1 MLDQFTALRRCR
13 RRHRPC
19 VHLLFPSLRLRR
31 YALRGLLA
39 RLEESGQATN
49 RFSLDG
55 PSTPWGGDG
64 GGVGRMPPPA
74 GNALETAS
82 LLTLQR
88 SPPSGD
94 AGGGRG
100 GGAGRGGLGVEDG
113 AWELQ
118 RKLLMTEYGEGERG
132 VVGLLEKLIA
142 VRQRTRLEGVRCER
156 CYMRCQGDDN
166 TKRVSRRA
174 EGGTALPPVVAQGG
188 GWVLYS

>member
-1 MLDQFTALRRCR
+1 MHATLPVDQHIRMT
-13 RRHRPC
+13 
-19 VHLLFPSLRLRR
+19 LFPKARRARRPRHKPPLPPPPLRPFVLTSRHVICGIPYLRR

-55 PSTPWGGDG
+55 PSNTWGGDG
-64 GGVGRMPPPA
+64 GGVTRMPPPA

-82 LLTLQR
+82 LLTLQG
-88 SPPSGD
+88 SPPPD

-118 RKLLMTEYGEGERG
+118 RQLLMTEYGEGERG

-142 VRQRTRLEGVRCER
+142 VR
-156 CYMRCQGDDN
+156 
-166 TKRVSRRA
+166 
-174 EGGTALPPVVAQGG
+174 
-188 GWVLYS
+188 